1 MKERKYYLDILRIL
15 ACFCVLV
22 NHTNNLVF
30 QWQVPAF
37 SETWYVSIVYFFAVK
52 VAVPIYLMI
61 SGALLLQREESYKD
75 VFLKRFL
82 PPAIAVFF
90 ASMFYFWQRP
100 DYYGEFSIPAFLER
114 IYTRRI
120 SNAFWYMY
128 MYLGL
133 ILLLPVLR
141 KAVKMLQERDFL
153 YLAGLHA
160 VVLGVI
166 PMLERYA
173 GWPKLSEHF
182 PLAFL
187 SVYII
192 YFFMGHYMEHV
203 MPKKRLN
210 LLGAIVAIVV
220 YLVTTLVPAW
230 LTVQEYA
237 ETGSFAFYMDNVSRI
252 TIVAQTYAV
261 FYLGQYLFDKK
272 KRSFRSGTKK
282 VLAVVSSCTFGI
294 YLLSDWLIWELEV
307 FYDLCTGYMNRI
319 PAVVLFE
326 LAIFA
331 VGFLI
336 TWILKKIPLAKN
348 VL

>member
-1 MKERKYYLDILRIL
+1 MRERKYYLDILRIL

-61 SGALLLQREESYKD
+61 SGALLLQREESYKE

-82 PPAIAVFF
+82 PPAVAVFLV
-90 ASMFYFWQRP
+90 SMFYFWQRP

-133 ILLLPVLR
+133 MLLLPILR
-141 KAVKMLQERDFL
+141 KAVKLLKEQDFL

-160 VVLGVI
+160 IVLGVI
-166 PMLERYA
+166 PLLERYA

-192 YFFMGHYMEHV
+192 YFFMGYYMEHV
-203 MPKKRLN
+203 MPQKRLN
-210 LLGAIVAIVV
+210 LLGAIVAVVV
-220 YLVTTLVPAW
+220 YLAATLIPSWV
-230 LTVQEYA
+230 TVQEYA
-237 ETGSFAFYMDNVSRI
+237 EAGSFAFYMDDVSRI
-252 TIVAQTYAV
+252 TIVAQSYAV
-261 FYLGQYLFDKK
+261 FYLVKYLFGRENHSIRPGM
-272 KRSFRSGTKK
+272 KR
-282 VLAVVSSCTFGI
+282 VLAMVSGYTFGI
-294 YLLSDWLIWELEV
+294 YLLSDWLIWELEG
-307 FYDLCTGYMNRI
+307 FYNICAGHMNRI
-319 PAVVLFE
+319 PAVVLYE

-331 VGFLI
+331 VGFVI
-336 TWILKKIPLAKN
+336 TFVLKHIPLVKKIF
-348 VL
+348 